1 MHMPMAGR
9 PHLRSRRGFALAMAI
24 LAIVVIGAMVAGGF
38 MASVQYY
45 RMGRNSLVE
54 QRAMSAT
61 ELGLDSAYAMWS
73 KSWNTQPVG
82 TITTL
87 AYSATDGSWVDTV
100 RITKLNQ
107 LSSLIASE
115 GRAGGY
121 GTQLSSRRRAG
132 MIVRLNIPKV
142 NQIGALTTR
151 GSVVIGGGSNIYGTD
166 TTMTGWNCPPPGAG
180 VAGVA
185 VPSFTN
191 LSFGGKCPQGSCISG
206 NPGVAVT
213 PTAGDTNTYF
223 SYGNMKWAQLVAM
236 ADKSVSGTLTHVAPT
251 INSSGG
257 TQQCSTSDL
266 TNWGDPNRAS
276 PAGVCEN
283 YFPVVY
289 APGDISI
296 NGDVGQGVLL
306 VNGNLNIQGS
316 FTYYGQIIVRGTV
329 KLTGTGN
336 HLYGGLM
343 AAAVLDSTSSKVAGN
358 SSIHYSSCAITAS
371 FASSAT
377 GTRAPQ
383 RSWIELF

>member
-1 MHMPMAGR
+1 MQPVTTPR
-9 PHLRSRRGFALAMAI
+9 TRRGFALVLSL
-24 LAIVVIGAMVAGGF
+24 LAIVVIGAMVAGGYL
-38 MASVQYY
+38 AGVQYY

-54 QRAMSAT
+54 QRALAAA

-73 KSWNTQPVG
+73 KTWNTQAAG
-82 TITTL
+82 TVTTL
-87 AYSATDGSWVDTV
+87 AYSGASGSWADTV

-107 LSSLIASE
+107 LSSLIVSE

-121 GTQLSSRRRAG
+121 GTQLSARRRVG
-132 MIVRLNIPKV
+132 MIVRLNLPKV

-166 TTMTGWNCPPPGAG
+166 TSLAGWNCPPAGAG

-185 VPSFTN
+185 VPNFSN

-206 NPGVAVT
+206 TPGVSVT
-213 PTAGDTNTYF
+213 PTASDTNTYF
-223 SYGNMKWAQLVAM
+223 SYGTLTWAQLVAM
-236 ADKSVSGTLTHVAPT
+236 ADKSVSGSLTHVSPT

-257 TQQCSTSDL
+257 TQQCSTTDN
-266 TNWGDPNRAS
+266 TNWGDPNRAT
-276 PAGVCEN
+276 PAGVCES

-289 APGDISI
+289 APGDLSI

-358 SSIHYSSCAITAS
+358 SSIHYSSCATTS
-371 FASSAT
+371 VFVSSAL
-377 GTRAPQ
+377 GIRAPK